1 MQMTV
6 GELIER
12 LQDFP
17 EDATVRLAS
26 QPNWPFEYSI
36 QGVTT
41 LAEATQYDEDREYDA
56 DDEEGDENGVVY
68 IVEGSQLGYTSKSL
82 WNC

>member
-6 GELIER
+6 AELIEA
-12 LQDFP
+12 LQEYP

-26 QPNWPFEYSI
+26 QPNWPFEYTI

-41 LAEATQYDEDREYDA
+41 LAEATEYDEDPEYDA
-56 DDEEGDENGVVY
+56 EDGKDGDNEVVY
-68 IVEGSQLGYTSKSL
+68 IVEGRQLGYTSKSL
-82 WNC
+82 WNN